1 MSSED
6 GQSLFLFFVQDANG
20 SGGVDA
26 GERQAFLVSPLPR
39 RLCNGDVIEIPDV
52 DIDFQTAT
60 ATAGG
65 AITKQIDACP
75 QPTGIPTRTPSR
87 TSTPGTPSP
96 TSTGTPATPTPT
108 ETPTP
113 TPTSTS
119 APV

>member
-1 MSSED
+1 MA
-6 GQSLFLFFVQDANG
+6 GLSLEGKPWYVGLIVGLVLAAAIVWGANY
-20 SGGVDA
+20 
-26 GERQAFLVSPLPR
+26 AFI
-39 RLCNGDVIEIPDV
+39 GD
-52 DIDFQTAT
+52 
-60 ATAGG
+60 
-65 AITKQIDACP
+65 ITKQIDACP